1 MHCNSTSLLLDT
13 QQPAQWRP
21 IVSSCSRSLYFFLL
35 LLQAQARDN
44 NIGVNVVIKGEARC
58 KINPSMVIRNAS
70 LDLVI
75 GSTRIPGAGRTTD
88 TGRIVLTA
96 NLTSAEQLDA
106 MLRNSTGEAFV
117 VAPPHACGA
126 PQLPAGTVV
135 AAPVQLTAVIRGKTG
150 GSGDTTIN
158 GQPAIAGILGG
169 VGDFACSLLGVLF
182 GDIGVIG

>member
-1 MHCNSTSLLLDT
+1 MATNCLLLLPVT
-13 QQPAQWRP
+13 
-21 IVSSCSRSLYFFLL
+21 LYFFLFV
-35 LLQAQARDN
+35 LQAQARDDS
-44 NIGVNVVIKGEARC
+44 IGVNIVINGEARC

-117 VAPPHACGA
+117 VAPPHACDA
-126 PQLPAGTVV
+126 PELPAGTVV

-150 GSGDTTIN
+150 GSAYTAGN
-158 GQPAIAGILGG
+158 GQPAIAASDGLLTVVSDILAG
-169 VGDFACSLLGVLF
+169 VGYFACY
-182 GDIGVIG
+182 VIGFI